1 MHAHPFVF
9 DVERDL
15 GYSLVASN
23 HIGPGSAS
31 RPRPDVAIG
40 HPIQVSRDDDRAN
53 FMEAVAGILAL
64 ALEGSCP
71 SGTIVSATEIWSGTP
86 L

>member
-1 MHAHPFVF
+1 
-9 DVERDL
+9 
-15 GYSLVASN
+15 
-23 HIGPGSAS
+23 
-31 RPRPDVAIG
+31 
-40 HPIQVSRDDDRAN
+40 
-53 FMEAVAGILAL
+53 MEAVAGILAL